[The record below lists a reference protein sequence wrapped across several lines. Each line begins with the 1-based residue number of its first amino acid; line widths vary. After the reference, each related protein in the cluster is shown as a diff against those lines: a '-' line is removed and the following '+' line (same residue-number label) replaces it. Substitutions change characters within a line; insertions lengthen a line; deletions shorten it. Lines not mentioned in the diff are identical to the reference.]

1 MLIGYKWYQQNFQKI
16 YLNDIHRYY
25 ISTIYELD
33 TIAFDPVSCFI
44 YQLKANFIDI
54 GIANTNFVITP
65 QVRKLAAAF

>member
-1 MLIGYKWYQQNFQKI
+1 MVSIEFLENLFKRY
-16 YLNDIHRYY
+16 IHRYY

-33 TIAFDPVSCFI
+33 TIAFDPVSCFD
-44 YQLKANFIDI
+44 YQWKANFIYI

>member
-1 MLIGYKWYQQNFQKI
+1 MVSIEFLENLFKRY
-16 YLNDIHRYY
+16 IHRYY

-33 TIAFDPVSCFI
+33 TIAFDPVSCFD
-44 YQLKANFIDI
+44 YQSKANYIYI

>member
-1 MLIGYKWYQQNFQKI
+1 MVSIEFLENLFKRY
-16 YLNDIHRYY
+16 RYY

-33 TIAFDPVSCFI
+33 TIAFDPVSCFD

>member
-1 MLIGYKWYQQNFQKI
+1 MVSIEFLENLFKRY
-16 YLNDIHRYY
+16 IHRFY

-33 TIAFDPVSCFI
+33 TIAFDPVSCFH

-54 GIANTNFVITP
+54 GIANTNFVIIP

>member
-1 MLIGYKWYQQNFQKI
+1 MVWIEFLENLFKRY
-16 YLNDIHRYY
+16 IHRYY

-33 TIAFDPVSCFI
+33 TIAFDPVSCFD
-44 YQLKANFIDI
+44 YQLKANFIHI

>member
-1 MLIGYKWYQQNFQKI
+1 MVSIEFLENLFKRY
-16 YLNDIHRYY
+16 IHRFY

-33 TIAFDPVSCFI
+33 TIAFDPVSCFH

>member
-1 MLIGYKWYQQNFQKI
+1 MVSIEFLENLFKRY
-16 YLNDIHRYY
+16 IHRYY

-33 TIAFDPVSCFI
+33 TIAFDPVSCFD

>member
-1 MLIGYKWYQQNFQKI
+1 MVSIEFLENSFKRY
-16 YLNDIHRYY
+16 IHRYY

-33 TIAFDPVSCFI
+33 TIAFDPVSCFD
-44 YQLKANFIDI
+44 YQLKANFIYI

>member
-1 MLIGYKWYQQNFQKI
+1 MVSIEFLENLFKRY
-16 YLNDIHRYY
+16 IHRYY
-25 ISTIYELD
+25 ISTVYELD
-33 TIAFDPVSCFI
+33 TIAFDPVSCFH

>member
-1 MLIGYKWYQQNFQKI
+1 MVSIEFLENLFKRY
-16 YLNDIHRYY
+16 IHRYY

-33 TIAFDPVSCFI
+33 TIAFDPVSCFD
-44 YQLKANFIDI
+44 YQLKANFIYI